1 MAGLPAVSR
10 IAGEE
15 DGKIGLIVEGKMIEY
30 ILCYAAE
37 VRKAPRW
44 CLLVPHEGAPR

>member
-1 MAGLPAVSR
+1 MAGLAAVSR

-15 DGKIGLIVEGKMIEY
+15 DGKIVLIVERKTIKY
-30 ILCYAAE
+30 ILRYAAE

-44 CLLVPHEGAPR
+44 CLLAPHEGAPR